1 MQPKQEV
8 PIIYSFKTEQIA
20 NRFILNRV
28 YEKHIHQNNIQRDER
43 PFITFAKNFPAE
55 SSYEPNPLM
64 YPLQLSTEDEFLSK
78 LVVSSF
84 SQFFVIDTFTENK
97 NLITV
102 EGYILDPINELT
114 KENTQSVQRMMFKML
129 EETYL
134 KSWAYI
140 IHMQVFVKTLTGK
153 TITLE
158 VESSD
163 TVSNVKAK
171 IQDKEGIPPDQQRLI
186 FAGKQLEDDR
196 TLADYNIQKES
207 TLHLVLRL
215 RGG

>member
-1 MQPKQEV
+1 MTALFWVLGNSFSISNTQHLCSFNFKSNLAPCPKLPCYMQPKQEV

-134 KSWAYI
+134 KS
-140 IHMQVFVKTLTGK
+140 
-153 TITLE
+153 
-158 VESSD
+158 
-163 TVSNVKAK
+163 
-171 IQDKEGIPPDQQRLI
+171 
-186 FAGKQLEDDR
+186 
-196 TLADYNIQKES
+196 
-207 TLHLVLRL
+207 
-215 RGG
+215 